1 MKKRKLPELHDY
13 SEDAEEL
20 MDRIPSKTVR
30 WGLGI
35 ICGLLMAFL
44 MASCFI
50 RCPQY
55 MMVESRMTYEYDDSL
70 GVYLTGVAYVKDRD
84 LPKLEVGMPIFYRF
98 VECEFKGCIASLIPK
113 YDPMM
118 RMKSVKLYFGPD
130 EKVHDIYVNGYGV
143 PGKVR
148 LENPTLF
155 EKLFLRNKK

>member
-1 MKKRKLPELHDY
+1 MKKRELPELHDY

-20 MDRIPSKTVR
+20 MDRIPTKTVR

-50 RCPQY
+50 RCTQY
-55 MMVESRMTYEYDDSL
+55 MMVESRMPYEYDDSL

-98 VECEFKGCIASLIPK
+98 VECEFKGCIASLTPK

-118 RMKSVKLYFGPD
+118 RMKSVRLNFGPD